1 MGRNTGEVKQAE
13 KLHNMRKSQAI
24 STRTLWDSTGPD
36 CPVLPA
42 LGLYRGSDVAHSLV
56 PHYCYYQKVLNFPSG
71 KELILPH
78 NHISNCLTSGIMPPL
93 NLFSQLLV
101 WH

>member
-1 MGRNTGEVKQAE
+1 MEACHRGEGEKVASSALQEEREKSEPLLMGRNTGEVKQAE

-42 LGLYRGSDVAHSLV
+42 LDLYRGSDVAHSLWSSSSHWFHTTV
-56 PHYCYYQKVLNFPSG
+56 IIRKF
-71 KELILPH
+71 
-78 NHISNCLTSGIMPPL
+78 
-93 NLFSQLLV
+93 
-101 WH
+101 